1 MRPLIV
7 LPAARRDLIAQ
18 AGYFDAQGGA
28 VLELNEETV
37 SAAFLTQRFREEPNE
52 NPAAPIGGGLPE

>member
-18 AGYFDAQGGA
+18 AGYFEAQGGA
-28 VLELNEETV
+28 VLED
-37 SAAFLTQRFREEPNE
+37 RFFKGMWCR
-52 NPAAPIGGGLPE
+52 I